1 MTRNV
6 AALVRVPV
14 PRPKRAK
21 AWTAEQSRQF
31 LESARADDDPLYAAY
46 VLMLVLGLRRGELL
60 GLAWEDVDVVEAT
73 ARIGWQLQRVNGGL
87 VRRALEHRRRVEARY
102 RSIAPAWHESGLV
115 LTTRLG
121 TPVEPRNFHRAFV
134 ERTKRAG
141 VPVTPVHLTRKACA
155 SLLVALD
162 VHPRVAMQILR
173 HSKIAVTME
182 VYAEVVSSSTQD
194 ALRRLGEQL
203 DSPDQA

>member
-1 MTRNV
+1 M
-6 AALVRVPV
+6 
-14 PRPKRAK
+14 
-21 AWTAEQSRQF
+21 
-31 LESARADDDPLYAAY
+31 ESARADDDPLYVAY

-60 GLAWEDVDVVEAT
+60 GLAWRDVDLDA
-73 ARIGWQLQRVNGGL
+73 AQAWIGWQLQRVGGQL
-87 VRRALEHRRRVEARY
+87 VRRETKTYASDAALPLPDICVRAFEHRKAVEARL
-102 RSIAPAWHESGLV
+102 REVAPAWHESGLV

-134 ERTKRAG
+134 NRAKRAE

-173 HSKIAVTME
+173 HSQIAATMD
-182 VYAEVVSSSTQD
+182 VYSQVASASTQE

-203 DSPDQA
+203 DSGDAA